1 MAVWNSTMVLPIT
14 EAGMPLG
21 TGLHGRAS
29 ERRLHPGHR
38 EIKLTAGRY
47 RARLAASDEDRASVY
62 RLRFRVFNLELNEGL
77 SSAYQT
83 GEDRDEYD
91 PYCDHLI
98 VEDAR
103 TGLAVG
109 TYRLQSGES
118 AAENIGYYSARE
130 FDFSPYER
138 LRGSILE
145 LGRACVHRDH
155 RSFEVLSLL
164 WRAIVQYA
172 KQRRL
177 RYMIGCSSLISQDPK
192 CGTAMYH
199 RLQDYLVDPE
209 LRTVPTQ
216 PYSFS
221 IAEHTGETP
230 KPPKLLRAYLSIGAR
245 ICGPPAMDVEFG
257 TIDFLTFMDLQGI
270 SAVSRCRFLR

>member
-1 MAVWNSTMVLPIT
+1 MAVWNSATVLST
-14 EAGMPLG
+14 AEAGPPPGSGSHEPASLRPLPAG
-21 TGLHGRAS
+21 QQ
-29 ERRLHPGHR
+29 EIRLA
-38 EIKLTAGRY
+38 AGRY
-47 RARLAASDEDRASVY
+47 RARLAASEEDRASVY
-62 RLRFRVFNLELNEGL
+62 RLRFLVFNLELNEGL

-109 TYRLQSGES
+109 TYRLQSGIS
-118 AAENIGYYSARE
+118 AAGNIGYYSARE

-138 LRGSILE
+138 LRDSILE

-172 KQRRL
+172 QQRRL
-177 RYMIGCSSLISQDPK
+177 RYMIGCSSLTSQDPE
-192 CGTAMYH
+192 CGAAMYH
-199 RLQDYLVDPE
+199 RLHDYLVDSE

-216 PYSFS
+216 PYSFA
-221 IAEHTGETP
+221 IAEDTGDTP

-245 ICGPPAMDVEFG
+245 ICGPPAMDAEFG
-257 TIDFLTFMDLQGI
+257 TIDFLTFMDLQGL
-270 SAVSRCRFLR
+270 SAMSRCRFLR